1 MQNLTSAE
9 VLLLKKI
16 LVFYMHHHMSLK
28 NPQYNDVNQILDKI
42 RLKVI
47 DSSEND

>member
-9 VLLLKKI
+9 ALLLKKI
-16 LVFYMHHHMSLK
+16 LVFYMHHHMSLR

-42 RLKVI
+42 KSGVI
-47 DSSEND
+47 DSPKDD